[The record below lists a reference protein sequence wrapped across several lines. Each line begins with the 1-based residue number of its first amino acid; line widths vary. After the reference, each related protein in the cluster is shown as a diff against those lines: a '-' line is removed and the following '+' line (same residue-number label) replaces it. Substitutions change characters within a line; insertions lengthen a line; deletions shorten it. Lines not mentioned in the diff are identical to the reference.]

1 MTLKK
6 EYSAYLNENFKGL
19 EIKMPLFY
27 NWNLGLRFDLQ
38 KEFTNPVDTDNSEYF
53 QEVYHRAKK
62 LFEFCF
68 DQESEIYLIVYNYKW
83 RKQRIRKSNPIF
95 KLISKKIDLEL
106 KFDKISTRY
115 EPNEK
120 WNRLILREKVKNINS
135 DKLIIGLCNTDFPML
150 KPSISAEVYL
160 INIDKKLIFHIYD
173 DRGLDI
179 LATDKETLRELYNQ
193 FDYWILEYDREKI
206 KEQLKE

>member
-1 MTLKK
+1 
-6 EYSAYLNENFKGL
+6 
-19 EIKMPLFY
+19 MPLFY

-38 KEFTNPVDTDNSEYF
+38 KEFTNPVGTDNSEYF

-68 DQESEIYLIVYNYKW
+68 DQENNIYLTVFSYKW
-83 RKQRIRKSNPIF
+83 RKQRIRKSNLIF
-95 KLISKKIDLEL
+95 RLLNKNLDRDL
-106 KFDKISTRY
+106 KFDIISNRY

-120 WNRLILREKVKNINS
+120 WNRLILKEKVKNIDT

-150 KPSISAEVYL
+150 RPSISEEVYL

-179 LATDKETLRELYNQ
+179 LSTDTETLKELYSK
-193 FDYWILEYDREKI
+193 FDKWILEFDREKI